1 LHRAGRSAE
10 NLPVGHSH
18 QWRATDIATFR
29 DANVGLVHVP
39 IEAGPAQMFLGAFGQ
54 FGAELLD
61 PAVDGRAINGDPAL
75 FQKVDHIR
83 IGE

>member
-1 LHRAGRSAE
+1 
-10 NLPVGHSH
+10 
-18 QWRATDIATFR
+18 
-29 DANVGLVHVP
+29 
-39 IEAGPAQMFLGAFGQ
+39 MFLGAFGQ